1 MKTNE
6 EHYEQEKP
14 WLKQGV
20 LQFVAKGKGE
30 EGMEGDG
37 SVRDMVLIRAPVSS
51 LINFKANF
59 RC

>member
-37 SVRDMVLIRAPVSS
+37 SVRDMVLIRACV
-51 LINFKANF
+51 ITDKF
-59 RC
+59 